1 MLSLC
6 SSFVLL
12 LRNIQMEEWCFL
24 ALCACIDVILIFEIH
39 LIAWEIFIEATVIFR
54 SYIKKKNHSILER
67 DSSMWC
73 LEELTSHG
81 VTESS
86 KILSHSKEKHLE
98 NWKNTFFL
106 ILKDLWCA
114 VKREKS
120 KVHWKGENLMTEC
133 QSC

>member
-1 MLSLC
+1 MVSAFTVLFFCASPEKYTNGRVMFF
-6 SSFVLL
+6 SSMCLHWCNTYIWNTFNCLG
-12 LRNIQMEEWCFL
+12 NIYRSNSNFQ
-24 ALCACIDVILIFEIH
+24 VI
-39 LIAWEIFIEATVIFR
+39 
-54 SYIKKKNHSILER
+54 YKKKKNHSILER

-106 ILKDLWCA
+106 ILRDLWCA

-133 QSC
+133 